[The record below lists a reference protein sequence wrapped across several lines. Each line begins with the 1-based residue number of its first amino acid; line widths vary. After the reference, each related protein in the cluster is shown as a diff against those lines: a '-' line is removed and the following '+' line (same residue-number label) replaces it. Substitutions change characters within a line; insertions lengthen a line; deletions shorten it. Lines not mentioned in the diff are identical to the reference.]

1 MAKDRSINALNGNLF
16 DLIERLTNPDVTPE
30 EVELLTKVSDSV
42 AGLAKQ
48 ITDSERMVNERVKI
62 VAEHAPDRLVET
74 LMPKGLISNE

>member
-30 EVELLTKVSDSV
+30 EVELLTKVSGSV
-42 AGLAKQ
+42 ADLAKQ

-62 VAEHAPDRLVET
+62 VSEYAPEKIADVMRNQAL
-74 LMPKGLISNE
+74 GYD

>member
-16 DLIERLTNPDVTPE
+16 DLIERLANPDVTPE

-62 VAEHAPDRLVET
+62 VSEYAPEKIADVMRSQAL
-74 LMPKGLISNE
+74 GYD

>member
-16 DLIERLTNPDVTPE
+16 DLIERLTNPDATPE

-48 ITDSERMVNERVKI
+48 ITDSERMVNERAKI
-62 VAEHAPDRLVET
+62 VAEYAPDRLVET
-74 LMPKGLISNE
+74 LMPKELGHG